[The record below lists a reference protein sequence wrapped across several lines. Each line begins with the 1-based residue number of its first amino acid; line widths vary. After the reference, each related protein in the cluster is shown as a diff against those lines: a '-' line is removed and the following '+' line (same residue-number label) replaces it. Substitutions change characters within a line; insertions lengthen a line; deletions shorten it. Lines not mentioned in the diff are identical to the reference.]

1 MSLSVSPAVED
12 SLSTARRATDTEL
25 ARCFARQRAH
35 WECVDP
41 TLGRFVD
48 RSAEFVMGGGK
59 RLRSLLVHAAFTAC
73 DGYPGDPRVG
83 RVGAAVELLHAFAL
97 LHDDVMDGSDRRRGR
112 ASFHRAAADEHE
124 SRGGT
129 GEARRYGEGMA
140 VLAGDLLHVYADGL
154 MATMPLTV
162 RQIWLELR
170 IEVMMGQHLD
180 LEGTATSNRDPRRAV
195 LVAEHKTARYTVER
209 PLHLGAAL
217 TGRLPTVGPALSAY
231 GGPLGVAFQHRD
243 DLLGAFGDA
252 DATGKPVGDDLREGK
267 PTLLLALAWERASA
281 GQRAVLER
289 VGHVDLSEREVERIR
304 DVLIE
309 CGAAATIE
317 HTIDALR
324 DRSLDALEAAPL
336 SDEGKRLLADLSRAL
351 TERDR

>member
-1 MSLSVSPAVED
+1 MSLSLSPSVEGQM
-12 SLSTARRATDTEL
+12 STSRRATDAEL
-25 ARCFARQRAH
+25 ARCFARERAH
-35 WECVDP
+35 WACVDP

-48 RSAEFVMGGGK
+48 RSAEFVMCGGK
-59 RLRSLLVHAAFTAC
+59 RLRSLLVHAAFISC
-73 DGYPGDPRVG
+73 DGYPDDPRVA

-112 ASFHRAAADEHE
+112 ASFHRSAADEHE

-140 VLAGDLLHVYADGL
+140 TLAGDLLHVYADGL
-154 MATMPLTV
+154 MATMPLAV
-162 RQIWLELR
+162 RRIWLDLR

-180 LEGTATSNRDPRRAV
+180 LEGTATSNRDPHRAC

-217 TGRLPTVGPALSAY
+217 AGSFASVGPALSAY
-231 GGPLGVAFQHRD
+231 GEPLGVAFQHRD
-243 DLLGAFGDA
+243 DLLGAFGDVE
-252 DATGKPVGDDLREGK
+252 ATGKPVGDDLREGK

-281 GQRAVLER
+281 RQRTVLDR
-289 VGHVDLSEREVERIR
+289 VGDADLSEHEVELIREVLVET
-304 DVLIE
+304 
-309 CGAAATIE
+309 GAVQTIE
-317 HTIDALR
+317 RTIDELR
-324 DRSLDALEAAPL
+324 DRSLAALEAASL
-336 SDEGKRLLADLSRAL
+336 RADGKQLLADLSRVL